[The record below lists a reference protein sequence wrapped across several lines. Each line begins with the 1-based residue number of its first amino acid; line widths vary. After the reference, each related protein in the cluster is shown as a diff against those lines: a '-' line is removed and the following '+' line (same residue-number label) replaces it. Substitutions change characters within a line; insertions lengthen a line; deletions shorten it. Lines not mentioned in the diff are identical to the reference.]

1 MNRFISYHEPPRYKG
16 FGGMNGALLA
26 TSKSLIS
33 SALDWK
39 ARLGGGVLT
48 QAPHW
53 IDARAL
59 PQKAHVFFA
68 VSKPPL
74 SYVVCILS
82 C

>member
-1 MNRFISYHEPPRYKG
+1 
-16 FGGMNGALLA
+16 MNGALLA

-39 ARLGGGVLT
+39 ARLGGRVFT

-59 PQKAHVFFA
+59 PQKAHV
-68 VSKPPL
+68 L
-74 SYVVCILS
+74 
-82 C
+82 